1 MKFSTLGGDF
11 DFIYNSRNNWSK
23 EVFPKMEQ
31 FFLYISNHW
40 AIWIYLKRLGRRVY
54 YINILCIRPIS
65 CAEEGGKKA
74 DVKKKGNTS
83 T

>member
-1 MKFSTLGGDF
+1 MILFIIPGTIGQKEFSPK
-11 DFIYNSRNNWSK
+11 WSNF
-23 EVFPKMEQ
+23 VCRLATIGQ
-31 FFLYISNHW
+31 FGF
-40 AIWIYLKRLGRRVY
+40 YLKRLGRRVY
-54 YINILCIRPIS
+54 YNNILCIRLIS